1 MLTDVGHQSHDIG
14 HDHAH
19 DDHLNGN
26 RHDDGPLA
34 RLTGYLPFVGDHAHS
49 QGNLD
54 EATDRGLL
62 GIAWFAFLLGFA
74 HEEEFEIIALCA
86 GSTYCLELMSAYALT
101 VIVGIV
107 GLTMLL
113 IAGYEHYEERV
124 EQYTPYLPAFSATV
138 LIVMGIGF
146 IIGVF

>member
-1 MLTDVGHQSHDIG
+1 VK
-14 HDHAH
+14 
-19 DDHLNGN
+19 
-26 RHDDGPLA
+26 
-34 RLTGYLPFVGDHAHS
+34 GYLPFVGGHS
-49 QGNLD
+49 HSHGSLD

-86 GSTYCLELMSAYALT
+86 GSSFCLELMSAYALT

-113 IAGYEHYEERV
+113 IAGYEHYEETV

-138 LIVMGIGF
+138 LIIMGFGF
-146 IIGVF
+146 IVGVF